1 MWKGVDR
8 ERKHKFFYFFF
19 MLIPPI
25 SEFRVNFDEAQYS
38 CVIGMFVQSNEE
50 INVKSELR
58 K

>member
-1 MWKGVDR
+1 MWKGVDH
-8 ERKHKFFYFFF
+8 ERKHMFFFF
-19 MLIPPI
+19 MLIPPT